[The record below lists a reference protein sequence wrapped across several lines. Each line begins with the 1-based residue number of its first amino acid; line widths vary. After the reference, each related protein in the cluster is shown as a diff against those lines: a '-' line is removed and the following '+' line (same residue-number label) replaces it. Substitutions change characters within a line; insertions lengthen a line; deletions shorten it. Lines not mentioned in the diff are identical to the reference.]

1 VESPFFE
8 GLEADLDLSPDELRI
23 ARDLNQRGFAVL
35 DFPDPKLDERIDRI
49 RRNLGPRFEAAN
61 EPTSLPTEWP
71 GRIQDAWKHDA
82 DVRAIAS
89 NSSILALLTKLYG
102 RRAFPFQTLNFPV
115 GTEQAFHTDIVH
127 FSSLPERFMCGVWL
141 AMEDVLPGSGALRY
155 IAGSHRWPIISNSM
169 LGRRGWESNVTSA
182 QDPHQDAFNELISNA
197 GTPEEVFHAR
207 KGQALIWTANLMHGG
222 SSRTDPSL
230 TRWSQ
235 VTHYYFDDCAY
246 YTPALSDEPLGRL
259 ALRNI
264 TDASSGKSVANRY
277 LGEEVTMPKPE
288 QRSPTLPRPL
298 RKLMKAL
305 RLK

>member
-1 VESPFFE
+1 
-8 GLEADLDLSPDELRI
+8 
-23 ARDLNQRGFAVL
+23 
-35 DFPDPKLDERIDRI
+35 
-49 RRNLGPRFEAAN
+49 
-61 EPTSLPTEWP
+61 
-71 GRIQDAWKHDA
+71 
-82 DVRAIAS
+82 
-89 NSSILALLTKLYG
+89 
-102 RRAFPFQTLNFPV
+102 
-115 GTEQAFHTDIVH
+115 
-127 FSSLPERFMCGVWL
+127 
-141 AMEDVLPGSGALRY
+141 MEDVLPGSGALRY

-169 LGRRGWESNVTSA
+169 LSRRGWESNVTSA